1 VTQGEI
7 KRALIGELII
17 TPRALADYR
26 DMFLLTDADL
36 ASGPILDCPGGSS
49 PFGAQIRA
57 RGGRVVSVDPAY
69 DVPRAELVERV
80 TADLA
85 HSAAWVAAHPD
96 NFDWSYLGSPAAFDR
111 YWQLA
116 AELFFS
122 EFEPDDERYVA
133 ARLPSLPFA
142 DREFRL
148 ALSSHLL
155 FCYAEYLSFDEH
167 LAGILELVRVASH
180 EARIFPIVD
189 TAGAPYPRFDE
200 LLAELGRR
208 GVRTEIRPARAS
220 FVAGGEQLLVCWR
233 DGS

>member
-1 VTQGEI
+1 MAQP
-7 KRALIGELII
+7 KRERIGELVT
-17 TPRALADYR
+17 TPRPLADYR
-26 DMFLLTDADL
+26 DMFLLTDDDL
-36 ASGPILDCPGGSS
+36 TAGPILDCPGGTS
-49 PFGAQIRA
+49 PFGAQIRS
-57 RGGRVVSVDPAY
+57 RGGTVVSVDPLY
-69 DVPRAELVERV
+69 DVPRAELVERAA
-80 TADLA
+80 ADLKNLMA
-85 HSAAWVAAHPD
+85 WAAANPD
-96 NFDWSYLGSPAAFDR
+96 NFDWSYLGSPAVMDR
-111 YWQLA
+111 YWQTA
-116 AELFFS
+116 AELFFTD
-122 EFEPDDERYVA
+122 FEPDGERYVV

-142 DREFRL
+142 DGEFRL

-200 LLAELGRR
+200 LLAELAQR